1 MPHLRT
7 STYLFLV
14 VSISALTAA
23 VTSVYFESPAD
34 NIYLGI
40 GLFCGVVSLSRFRT
54 RNQRKRIK
62 LN

>member
-1 MPHLRT
+1 MPHSRI
-7 STYLFLV
+7 SAYLFLV

-40 GLFCGVVSLSRFRT
+40 GLFCGVVSLSSFRK
-54 RNQRKRIK
+54 RKQRKGIK
-62 LN
+62 SN